1 MSEASGA
8 KFEKRVNDAF
18 EVVDA
23 ILKGTLLPEPSAEEM
38 ETLGIADYDP
48 ELRYRVAKD
57 VLEQWAGKP
66 KQQIEQTGDKVP
78 LVIMLPDH
86 AAGGALPVARAET
99 PLLVESGEQREAA
112 S

>member
-1 MSEASGA
+1 MAETSSKE
-8 KFEKRVNDAF
+8 FHERVGSAF

-23 ILKGTLLPEPSAEEM
+23 ILKGTLLPEPTEAEM
-38 ETLGIADYDP
+38 ARLGIADYDP

-78 LVIMLPDH
+78 LVIMLPEH
-86 AAGGALPVARAET
+86 AAGISFQEVQGT
-99 PLLVESGEQREAA
+99 PAPLRQLSPGQVTE
-112 S
+112 

>member
-1 MSEASGA
+1 MSEKSTE
-8 KFEKRVNDAF
+8 KFEKRVEGAF

-23 ILKGTLLPEPSAEEM
+23 ILKGTLLPEPSPEEM
-38 ETLGIADYDP
+38 QTLGIADYDP

-86 AAGGALPVARAET
+86 AAGGALPVARTET
-99 PLLVESGEQREAA
+99 PKLVGSGG
-112 S
+112 

>member
-1 MSEASGA
+1 MGESSTK
-8 KFEKRVNDAF
+8 KFEERVESAF

-23 ILKGTLLPEPSAEEM
+23 ILKGTLLPEPHEE
-38 ETLGIADYDP
+38 EIQELGIADYDP

-86 AAGGALPVARAET
+86 AAGGALPVTGT
-99 PLLVESGEQREAA
+99 PAPLRQLES